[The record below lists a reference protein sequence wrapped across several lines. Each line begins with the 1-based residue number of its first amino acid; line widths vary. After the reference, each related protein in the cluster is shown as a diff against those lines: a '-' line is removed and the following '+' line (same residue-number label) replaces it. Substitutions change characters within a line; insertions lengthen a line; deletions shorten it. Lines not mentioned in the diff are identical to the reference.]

1 MQSNGTITLL
11 ELKTEVEKFRD
22 ERDWK
27 KFHTPKNLAV
37 SISIEAGELLELFQ
51 WRDIAI
57 AEVKRD
63 AKLMQKIRGEMA
75 DIMLFLLSMANV
87 LDIDISTATLQKLE
101 INKERYPTEEY
112 YGRA

>member
-1 MQSNGTITLL
+1 MQSDRTITLS

-57 AEVKRD
+57 AEVKKD
-63 AKLMQKIRGEMA
+63 AKLMQKIKGEMA

-87 LDIDISTATLQKLE
+87 LDIDISTATLRKLE